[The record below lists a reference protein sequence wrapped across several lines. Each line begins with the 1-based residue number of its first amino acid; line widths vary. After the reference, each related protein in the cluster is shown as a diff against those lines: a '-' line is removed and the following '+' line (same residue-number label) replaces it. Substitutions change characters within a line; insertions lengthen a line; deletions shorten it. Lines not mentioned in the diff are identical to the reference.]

1 LCQTLAARSGPT
13 SVLVVNV
20 LVTGTLTP
28 VARVIRRWVDRVLA
42 ALGERRLSN
51 LAPGDVEQFLAETGW
66 SVHAQEATA
75 HGRADGAYLLCV
87 SANLAA
93 SAGS

>member
-1 LCQTLAARSGPT
+1 
-13 SVLVVNV
+13 
-20 LVTGTLTP
+20 
-28 VARVIRRWVDRVLA
+28 
-42 ALGERRLSN
+42 LGERRLSN
-51 LAPGDVEQFLAETGW
+51 LAPGDVEQFLAEIGW